1 MSSEAEEKPNIDT
14 APELAESEDMES
26 LRQELAEEQA
36 KAEANLAGWQRAQA
50 DFTNFKRRSE
60 QEREE
65 FIRFVNAGL
74 LLELLPVL
82 DDLERAL
89 EHVPAKLSGAA
100 WVDGVKLIYRKFSAV
115 LEAQGLTQIEA
126 LGEPF
131 DPNLHEAVRQEK
143 GREGII
149 IEEIRKGYQLH
160 DKVVRPTMVVVGNG
174 EDLDMNKEDE

>member
-1 MSSEAEEKPNIDT
+1 MDT
-14 APELAESEDMES
+14 VPDLVESEDMES
-26 LRQELAEEQA
+26 LRQALAEEQA
-36 KAEANLAGWQRAQA
+36 KVEANLAGWQRAQA
-50 DFTNFKRRSE
+50 DFANFKRRSE

-65 FIRFVNAGL
+65 FTQFVNASL
-74 LLELLPVL
+74 LLELLPIM

-89 EHVPAKLSGAA
+89 EHVPAKLSSAA
-100 WVDGVKLIYRKFSAV
+100 WVDGIKLIYRKFSAV

-126 LGEPF
+126 LGQPF

-174 EDLDMNKEDE
+174 EDMDKEDE

>member
-1 MSSEAEEKPNIDT
+1 MSSEAEEKPSMDT
-14 APELAESEDMES
+14 APELVESEDMES
-26 LRQELAEEQA
+26 LRQALAEELT
-36 KAEANLAGWQRAQA
+36 KAEANLAGWQREQA
-50 DFTNFKRRSE
+50 DFANFKRRSE

-65 FIRFVNAGL
+65 LTRFVNAGL

-100 WVDGVKLIYRKFSAV
+100 WIDGVKLIYRKFSAV
-115 LEAQGLTQIEA
+115 LEAQGFTQIEA
-126 LGEPF
+126 LGKPF

-149 IEEIRKGYQLH
+149 IEEIRRGYQLH

-174 EDLDMNKEDE
+174 EDMDKEDE

>member
-1 MSSEAEEKPNIDT
+1 MPSEAEEKPNLDT

-26 LRQELAEEQA
+26 LRQALAEEQA

-65 FIRFVNAGL
+65 FTRFVNAGL

-89 EHVPAKLSGAA
+89 EHVPAKLSSAA
-100 WVDGVKLIYRKFSAV
+100 WVDGVKLVYRKFRAV

-126 LGEPF
+126 LGKPF

-174 EDLDMNKEDE
+174 ENIDKEDE